1 MNTTT
6 VTNNNTTTTPVAI
19 ERLVNEAYAAGR
31 KVTVN
36 GHEVYNPWRL
46 DPASAWGTGSVG
58 IDVRTKARTTG
69 KYRTIYVKQGQ
80 SATIVI
86 D

>member
-6 VTNNNTTTTPVAI
+6 VTNNTTTTPQAI
-19 ERLVNEAYAAGR
+19 ERLVNEAYAAGH

-36 GHEVYNPWRL
+36 GHEVYNPWIA
-46 DPASAWGTGSVG
+46 PASAWGTGSVG
-58 IDVRTKARTTG
+58 IDVRTKARTPG
-69 KYRTIYVKQGQ
+69 KHRTIYVKQGQ